1 MSAPAA
7 RLAGVGLFVIAGLV
21 LFAIGLFMIGDRQMA
36 FARKFVVYT
45 EFAKIPGLGPGAIV
59 RVSGAKAGSVTEII
73 PPGKPSEKF
82 RVKMEVAEELHPLVR
97 TDSVAAI
104 EIEGLVGGTFLS
116 IGTGTD
122 RAPRAPENSTIPSR
136 EPFAITDL
144 LQQMSDT
151 ITNVNQTIDD
161 LKGDVERAV
170 IGIGDTVDNANEL
183 ITSVSDDIKTMA
195 SAGAR
200 ISGDAAE
207 IADSIR
213 QGKGTVGK
221 LVNDDEL
228 YRRAV
233 GIAKQGEEIATNTR
247 EVVEQAKQIASNARE
262 VMEQAKQAVIKLQAK
277 DGPVQGVAANVKQTL
292 DDARIAM
299 AGFAENMEALKHNF
313 FFRGYFNRRG
323 YFSLAELS
331 PVEYQQGVLTHGGD
345 RRMLRVWLKVDVLFA
360 PADDG
365 GERLTD
371 DGKAR
376 LESAIAPYLDQINSA
391 VVIVEG
397 YAQAGTV
404 DEQYLRSRARA
415 GMARDHLIGRF
426 ALDPQNT
433 GAMPLGSK
441 STGSPDNTPWEGVA
455 IAVFVDKELLAPGK

>member
-59 RVSGAKAGSVTEII
+59 RVSGAKAGSVKEII
-73 PPGKPSEKF
+73 PPAKPSEKF

-116 IGTGTD
+116 IGTGSD
-122 RAPRAPENSTIPSR
+122 QAPRAAENSTIPSR

-151 ITNVNQTIDD
+151 ITNVNKTIDD
-161 LKGDVERAV
+161 LKDDVQSAV
-170 IGIGDTVDNANEL
+170 VGIGDTVDNANAL
-183 ITSVSDDIKTMA
+183 ITAVSDDVKTMA

-213 QGKGTVGK
+213 QGKGTIGK

-228 YRRAV
+228 YRRAL
-233 GIAKQGEEIATNTR
+233 GMAKQGEEIASNTR
-247 EVVEQAKQIASNARE
+247 EVVEQAKVIATNARE
-262 VMEQAKQAVIKLQAK
+262 VMEQAKQAIAKLQAK
-277 DGPVQGVAANVKQTL
+277 DGPVEGVAANVKQTL

-323 YFSLAELS
+323 YFSLADLS
-331 PVEYQQGVLTHGGD
+331 PAEYRQGVLTHGGD

-360 PADDG
+360 PAG
-365 GERLTD
+365 NGEEPLTD

-376 LESAIAPYLDQINSA
+376 LDSAIAPYLDQINNA
-391 VVIVEG
+391 IVIVEG
-397 YAQAGTV
+397 YAQQGTV
-404 DEQYLRSRARA
+404 DEQYRRSRARA
-415 GMARDHLIGRF
+415 ALAKDYLIGRF
-426 ALDPQNT
+426 DLDPQQA
-433 GAMPLGSK
+433 GLMPLGSK
-441 STGSPDNTPWEGVA
+441 SSGSPGNVPWDGIA
-455 IAVFVDKELLAPGK
+455 IAVFLDKQLVARAK